1 MTKAPRPNLQQTA
14 QQTALLADALHTQRP
29 FFNSSSKEQEADFL
43 LTP

>member
-29 FFNSSSKEQEADFL
+29 FSTPSKKQEADFL
-43 LTP
+43 LTV